1 MSLTGK
7 IALVTGGSRG
17 IGRAICLELAR
28 QGANVAVNYAGNSAA
43 AQETVAACEALGV
56 QAIAIQAN
64 VADPQACQDMVKTVL
79 DTFGRIDILVNNA
92 GITRDGLT
100 LQMKEEDFD
109 AVLDTNLKGAFCCC
123 KAVYRPM
130 MRQRSGRIINMSSIV
145 GLRGNPGQA
154 NYCASKA
161 GLIGLTKSLAKEL
174 AARKVTVNAVAPG
187 FIDTD
192 MTAVLSEQAKE
203 AMLSTIPMAKL
214 GQPEDVAHA
223 VAFFASDEA
232 AYITGQVLC
241 VDGGMAV
248 LTAERMLTMEKRRVV
263 ITGIGAVTLW
273 AIPLPRAGRPSRT
286 ACAALLPSLCTITAA
301 RRSLWPPR

>member
-130 MRQRSGRIINMSSIV
+130 MRQRSGRIINMS
-145 GLRGNPGQA
+145 QA

-203 AMLSTIPMAKL
+203 AMLSTIPMAEL

-248 LTAERMLTMEKRRVV
+248 
-263 ITGIGAVTLW
+263 
-273 AIPLPRAGRPSRT
+273 
-286 ACAALLPSLCTITAA
+286 
-301 RRSLWPPR
+301 